1 MYENILIF
9 PIKEEVIRL
18 GFKELKFPQEVIDV
32 LNSRDSLFFFVNSVC
47 GCAASKARPGL
58 AIAIKWAV
66 NNSKLPDKLYTVF
79 AGVDIDAVNELRK
92 YFKNYPPSSP
102 QMGLLIN
109 GELISLIQRD
119 EIENKDADSVAQK
132 IITVFDKYC

>member
-1 MYENILIF
+1 MYENILVY
-9 PIKEEVIRL
+9 PMREEVIRL
-18 GFKELKFPQEVIDV
+18 GFKELKSPRDV
-32 LNSRDSLFFFVNSVC
+32 KELMNSRESIFIFVNSVC

-58 AIAIKWAV
+58 AIAIKWAI

-79 AGVDIDAVNELRK
+79 AGVDTDAVNELRK
-92 YFKNYPPSSP
+92 HFKDYPPSSP
-102 QMGLLIN
+102 QMGLMKN

-132 IITVFDKYC
+132 IIRVFDKYC